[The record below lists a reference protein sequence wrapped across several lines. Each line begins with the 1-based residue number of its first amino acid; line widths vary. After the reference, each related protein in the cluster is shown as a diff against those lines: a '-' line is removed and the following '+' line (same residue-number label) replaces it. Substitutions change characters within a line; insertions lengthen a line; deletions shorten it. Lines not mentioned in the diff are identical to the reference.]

1 MTQYELER
9 LRNERDTDP
18 GNLGLVGCSPEIL
31 VQKLNADGS
40 AFEEAWVVSEEPR
53 LVPKSEVLALLSFE
67 EIAAFKEWRDS
78 EVDAYAKA
86 AKEFWES
93 FSTPDM
99 AHPKVRQMVQLLRS
113 LGIIQSDEGAAA
125 VLRLGERKLSRAEE
139 LIGRKITLAEAEEV
153 IYG

>member
-18 GNLGLVGCSPEIL
+18 IGLGLVGCGPEIL

-40 AFEEAWVVSEEPR
+40 ASEESWVVSEEPR
-53 LVPKSEVLALLSFE
+53 LVPKSEVLALLAFE

-78 EVDAYAKA
+78 EADAYAKA

-139 LIGRKITLAEAEEV
+139 LIGRKLTLAEAEEV

>member
-67 EIAAFKEWRDS
+67 EICQGHQGVLGELLDTGYGAPQSAAD
-78 EVDAYAKA
+78 
-86 AKEFWES
+86 
-93 FSTPDM
+93 
-99 AHPKVRQMVQLLRS
+99 
-113 LGIIQSDEGAAA
+113 GAAA
-125 VLRLGERKLSRAEE
+125 PLSRDYPE
-139 LIGRKITLAEAEEV
+139 
-153 IYG
+153 